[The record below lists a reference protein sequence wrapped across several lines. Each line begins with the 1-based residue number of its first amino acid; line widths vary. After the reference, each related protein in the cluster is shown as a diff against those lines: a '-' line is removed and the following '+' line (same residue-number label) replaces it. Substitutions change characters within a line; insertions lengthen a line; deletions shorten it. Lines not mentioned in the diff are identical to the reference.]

1 MPSAARRV
9 TRRKR
14 MRTASRIRGP
24 LRWAGED
31 QARIGAAE
39 AERIRQ
45 RRPHLAMLRLLRHQV
60 YVAAFGRIVEVEGGR
75 NHLIADRQDREDRL
89 DRTRSTQQMT
99 DGRFGGGH
107 GKLIGP
113 VPE

>member
-9 TRRKR
+9 TRRKK
-14 MRTASRIRGP
+14 MRTASRIRA
-24 LRWAGED
+24 LRRAGED

-60 YVAAFGRIVEVEGGR
+60 YVAAFGWIVEVEGGR

-99 DGRFGGGH
+99 DRRFGGGH
-107 GKLIGP
+107 
-113 VPE
+113 